1 MAIYKIYPSKDATMY
16 TQYPAMNT
24 GLDEILEAS
33 TYLADTKGQVSRYL
47 VQFSQNEINNVFDTY
62 ISNSDTG
69 VTRSYATF
77 LKNYA
82 AVVTNLNENVK
93 LELYPVAQPWN
104 MGTGR
109 FENSPQTENGVSW
122 GFTDESGSIKWTQ
135 SGWGTRITASFKR
148 TQTTPPIDVEKGG
161 GTWYTGSVTGNSITG
176 SQILN
181 YSDPIDLEINT
192 TNIVSEWISQSK
204 GISYDDGVSQTP
216 LEIVNYG
223 FLVKQTS
230 SLEFFP
236 SKSAASTIKYY
247 SVDTNTIYP
256 PHLEFRFDDY
266 SFNTGSSTNTF
277 LTSDEAFI
285 SVFNNKDKYYSGS
298 VERFRIGAIPKYPA
312 RTFATSSNYLINNY
326 LPTSSYYAIK
336 DSQTNEYIIDFDNTF
351 TKISADEESSYF
363 DIYMNGLEPERYY
376 TILIK
381 VVSNNSVKIFDE
393 NMNFKVING

>member
-1 MAIYKIYPSKDATMY
+1 MAIYKIFPEKDATMY

-33 TYLADTKGQVSRYL
+33 TYLKSDKGQVSRYL
-47 VQFSQNEINNVFDTY
+47 IKFSQNEIDDVFDTH
-62 ISNSDTG
+62 ISNSQTG
-69 VTRSYATF
+69 LNRNYNTY

-93 LELYPVAQPWN
+93 LELYPVAQQWN

-135 SGWGTRITASFKR
+135 SGWNPRITASFKR

-161 GTWYTGSVTGNSITG
+161 GTWYTGSISGLSITS

-181 YSDPIDLEINT
+181 YSDPIDIELNT
-192 TNIVSEWISQSK
+192 TNIVNEWISQSK
-204 GISYDDGVSQTP
+204 GIQYNGTS
-216 LEIVNYG
+216 LEIINNG
-223 FLVKQTS
+223 FIVKQTS
-230 SLEFFP
+230 SLEFIP
-236 SKSAASTIKYY
+236 SQSAASTIKYY
-247 SVDTNTIYP
+247 SIDTNTIYP

-266 SFNTGSSTNTF
+266 SFNTGSSTNSI
-277 LTSDEAFI
+277 LTSDEAFMSI
-285 SVFNNKDKYYSGS
+285 YNNKDKYYSGS
-298 VERFRIGAIPKYPA
+298 IERFRLAAIPKYPT
-312 RTFATSSNYLINNY
+312 RTFATQSNYLVNNY
-326 LPTSSYYAIK
+326 LPTASYYAIK
-336 DSQTNEYIIDFDNTF
+336 DSQTNEYVIDFDNTY
-351 TKISADEESSYF
+351 TKISADGESSYF
-363 DIYMNGLEPERYY
+363 DVYMNGLEPERYY

-381 VVSNNSVKIFDE
+381 VKHANSTKIFDE